1 MKALEL
7 IERQQPKDENDVWM
21 VGEQLKEMAA
31 ESPEIADILEKD
43 LAVPEMSLA
52 KAAARI
58 KAAADKK
65 RSGLKGS
72 NCVVIT
78 PKEADAILREFY
90 GLPRQDAAPAPEKT
104 GGRKVID
111 LLDLI

>member
-1 MKALEL
+1 MNV
-7 IERQQPKDENDVWM
+7 IEKISAMQPKDENDVWM

-31 ESPEIADILEKD
+31 ESPEIAELLEKD
-43 LAVPEMSLA
+43 LAVPEMSLE

-65 RSGLKGS
+65 KSSMKVS
-72 NCVVIT
+72 TTCVVIT

-90 GLPRQDAAPAPEKT
+90 GLPKRDAEKAQT
-104 GGRKVID
+104 GGHKVID